1 MDDRGNKRDLVLA
14 PGEYAYMQDV
24 TKGVIKTYTG
34 PTVINPTAQERPIV
48 FRERKF
54 DPCSLD
60 EAVQRSAICP
70 EGHYLILKNPSMK
83 GDHPTPGGVY
93 PSPELHVGRKINVTG
108 PCDFALWPG
117 QMVQLVRGHHLRSN
131 QYLLI
136 RVYNEEEARKNWS
149 TAVVKPAAEGPPPSS
164 TSAGP
169 VPGIGAP
176 PADLTVGRLLV
187 IKGTDVSFYIPPTG
201 ISVVP
206 DEHESYV
213 RDALTLERLEYCI
226 LVEQNGKKRYER
238 GPQVVFPEP
247 TESFITRDGMRK
259 FRALELNELQGL
271 HIKVIAPYVESGREY
286 KEGDE
291 LFITGRETAIYFPRE
306 EHSIVRYDGRDKHFA
321 VAIPAGEGRYVMK
334 RRTGDIEVA
343 RGPAMLLPNPID
355 EVIVR
360 RVLTEKECATWY
372 PGNTEVAAYNRNLR
386 QLAQQAATSPGG
398 RPGPVAEAEIER
410 QQLKKPTAP
419 AAQQQR
425 MEAKEAL
432 VGDVL
437 DRQNQFTPPRTIVFH
452 QKFEGIPS
460 VNIWVGYAVM
470 VVDKKGGRRVE
481 QGPKNLLLGY
491 DESLEVVQLSTGQ
504 PKSEDNTIQTVFL
517 RVLNNK
523 VSDICEVET
532 SDHVQMRLRYALRVN
547 FTGDAQRWFE
557 VENYV
562 KFLCDHV
569 RSVLKGFVRKQT
581 VEAFSSAAIDLV
593 RDCVLGRPVEG
604 AGTKAE
610 RPGMRFAENGM
621 HVTDVEVLDVT
632 IDDARIAELLQQAQH
647 EAVESNI
654 TLLRSARHLDVTRRQ
669 EEIEREEAAAR
680 AETTRQKAQLEIDAA
695 NARLAVALSQVA
707 GSIKEFEEK
716 KTAVAAKNAVLD
728 VEHAAQLKRDRAT
741 AEQQQER
748 EAAQQALRL
757 QALTAEVDAV
767 VRRFDAAQDGFAEA
781 LLAMSNQDMLAR
793 VAEAMSVQAFV
804 GGKTLT
810 DVVDKVF
817 AGTPLQGVMDK
828 VKQKALAAPA
838 ATTTAPPAR
847 PG

>member
-48 FRERKF
+48 FKERHF
-54 DPCSLD
+54 EPCSLED
-60 EAVQRSAICP
+60 AVQSSAVCP
-70 EGHYLILKNPSMK
+70 EGHYLILKNPSTK

-93 PSPELHVGRKINVTG
+93 PSPELAVGRKINLTG

-136 RVYNEEEARKNWS
+136 RVYNEEEARKNWGA
-149 TAVVKPAAEGPPPSS
+149 AVIKPAAEAGGGGLGP
-164 TSAGP
+164 A
-169 VPGIGAP
+169 

-206 DEHESYV
+206 DELASYV

-238 GPQVVFPEP
+238 GPQVVFPAP
-247 TESFITRDGMRK
+247 TESFITKEGIRK
-259 FRALELNELQGL
+259 FKAVELNELQGL
-271 HIKVIAPYVESGREY
+271 HIKVIAPYDEAGRSY

-291 LFITGRETAIYFPRE
+291 LFITGAETAIYFPRE
-306 EHSIVRYDGRDKHFA
+306 EHSVIRYDGRDKHFA
-321 VAIPAGEGRYVMK
+321 VAIPAGEGRYVMNRK
-334 RRTGDIEVA
+334 TGEISVA

-355 EVIVR
+355 DVIVR

-372 PGNTEVAAYNRNLR
+372 PGNTEVAQHNRNLR
-386 QLAQQAATSPGG
+386 QLAQQTSATAPGG
-398 RPGPVAEAEIER
+398 RPGPVTEAEIER
-410 QQLKKPTAP
+410 QKKPAAAPARGAAP
-419 AAQQQR
+419 AAS
-425 MEAKEAL
+425 EAI

-481 QGPKNLLLGY
+481 QGPKNLLLDY

-523 VSDICEVET
+523 VSDVCDVQT
-532 SDHVQMRLRYALRVN
+532 LDHVRVRLRYALRVN
-547 FTGDAQRWFE
+547 FTGDPQRWFE

-581 VEAFSSAAIDLV
+581 VETFSSSAVDLV
-593 RDCVLGRPVEG
+593 RDCVLGKPVD
-604 AGTKAE
+604 AGQGKAE
-610 RPGMRFAENGM
+610 RPGMRFTENGM
-621 HVTDVEVLDVT
+621 QVTDVEVLDVE
-632 IDDARIAELLQQAQH
+632 IDDDRIDALLKQAQH

-654 TLLRSARHLDVTRRQ
+654 TLLRASRSLEVTRKK
-669 EEIEREEAAAR
+669 EELDREEAAAR
-680 AETTRQKAQLEIDAA
+680 AETARQKAALEIEAA
-695 NARLAVALSQVA
+695 NARLAVSLASIA
-707 GSIKEFEEK
+707 GSIKEFEDK

-728 VEHAAQLKRDRAT
+728 VEHAAQLQRDRAT
-741 AEQQQER
+741 AAQQQER
-748 EAAQQALRL
+748 EAALQLLRL
-757 QALTAEVDAV
+757 QALQAEVEAV
-767 VRRFDAAQDGFAEA
+767 ARRFEAAQGGFSEA
-781 LLAMSNQDMLAR
+781 LLALSNQDMLAR
-793 VAEAMSVQAFV
+793 VAEAMSVQSFV

-828 VKQKALAAPA
+828 VKTKALSPSK
-838 ATTTAPPAR
+838 
-847 PG
+847 PGGAGGNAE

>member
-34 PTVINPTAQERPIV
+34 PTVINPTAQERPVV
-48 FRERKF
+48 FKEHRFE
-54 DPCSLD
+54 PCSLD
-60 EAVQRSAICP
+60 EAVLRSAVCP
-70 EGHYLILKNPSMK
+70 EGHYLILKNPSTK

-93 PSPELHVGRKINVTG
+93 PSPELAVGRKINLTG

-136 RVYNEEEARKNWS
+136 RVYNEEEARKNWGA
-149 TAVVKPAAEGPPPSS
+149 AVIKPAAEG
-164 TSAGP
+164 TGGGLGP
-169 VPGIGAP
+169 P

-206 DEHESYV
+206 DEQQSYV

-226 LVEQNGKKRYER
+226 LVEQNGQKRYER
-238 GPQVVFPEP
+238 GPQVVFPAP
-247 TESFITRDGMRK
+247 TEAFITKDGSRK
-259 FRALELNELQGL
+259 FKAVELNELQGL
-271 HIKVIAPYVESGREY
+271 HIKVIAPYDDAGRSY

-321 VAIPAGEGRYVMK
+321 VAIPAGEGRYVMNRK
-334 RRTGDIEVA
+334 TGDIAVA
-343 RGPAMLLPNPID
+343 RGPAMLLANPID
-355 EVIVR
+355 DVIVR

-372 PGNTEVAAYNRNLR
+372 PGNNEVAQHNRNLR
-386 QLAQQAATSPGG
+386 MLAQQASSSLPGG
-398 RPGPVAEAEIER
+398 RPGPVTEAEIER
-410 QQLKKPTAP
+410 QRKETP
-419 AAQQQR
+419 AANARGQAAR
-425 MEAKEAL
+425 VEAKEAV

-452 QKFEGIPS
+452 QKFEGIPN

-470 VVDKKGGRRVE
+470 VVDKKGNRRVE
-481 QGPKNLLLGY
+481 QGPKNLLLAY

-504 PKSEDNTIQTVFL
+504 PKSDDNTIQTVFL

-523 VSDICEVET
+523 VSDVCEVET
-532 SDHVQMRLRYALRVN
+532 LDHVRVRLRYALRVN
-547 FTGDAQRWFE
+547 FTGDPQRWFE

-569 RSVLKGFVRKQT
+569 RSVLKGFVRKQS
-581 VEAFSSAAIDLV
+581 VESFSTSAIDLV
-593 RDCVLGRPVEG
+593 RDCVLQKPVD
-604 AGTKAE
+604 AGNGKAE

-621 HVTDVEVLDVT
+621 HVTDIEVLDVE
-632 IDDARIAELLQQAQH
+632 IDDDRIEALLKQAQH
-647 EAVESNI
+647 EAVEANI
-654 TLLRSARHLDVTRRQ
+654 TLLRAARTLEVTRKK
-669 EEIEREEAAAR
+669 EELEREEALAK
-680 AETTRQKAQLEIDAA
+680 AETAKQKAALEIDAA
-695 NARLAVALSQVA
+695 NARLAVSLATIA
-707 GSIKEFEEK
+707 GNIREFEDK

-728 VEHAAQLKRDRAT
+728 VEHAAQLKRDAAT
-741 AEQQQER
+741 AEQQRER
-748 EAAQQALRL
+748 DAAQQALQI
-757 QALTAEVDAV
+757 QALQAEVDAV
-767 VRRFDAAQDGFAEA
+767 VRRFEAAQGGFSES
-781 LLAMSNQDMLAR
+781 LLALSNQDMLAR

-828 VKQKALAAPA
+828 VKTKALASGK
-838 ATTTAPPAR
+838 ATGGNAE
-847 PG
+847 

>member
-48 FRERKF
+48 FKERRF
-54 DPCSLD
+54 EPCSLED
-60 EAVQRSAICP
+60 AVQRSAVCP
-70 EGHYLILKNPSMK
+70 EGHYLILKNPSTK

-93 PSPELHVGRKINVTG
+93 PSPELAVGRKINLTG

-136 RVYNEEEARKNWS
+136 RVYNEEEARKNWNS
-149 TAVVKPAAEGPPPSS
+149 AVIKPAAEGGGGGL
-164 TSAGP
+164 GP
-169 VPGIGAP
+169 A

-206 DEHESYV
+206 DEILSYV

-238 GPQVVFPEP
+238 GPQVVFPAP
-247 TESFITRDGMRK
+247 TEAFITRDGVRK
-259 FRALELNELQGL
+259 FKAVELNELQGL
-271 HIKVIAPYVESGREY
+271 HIKVIAPYEEHGRAY
-286 KEGDE
+286 KEGGE
-291 LFITGRETAIYFPRE
+291 LFMTGRETAIYFPRE
-306 EHSIVRYDGRDKHFA
+306 EHSVVRYDGRDKHFA
-321 VAIPAGEGRYVMK
+321 VAIPAGEGRYVMNRK
-334 RRTGDIEVA
+334 SGDITVA

-355 EVIVR
+355 DVIVR

-372 PGNTEVAAYNRNLR
+372 PGNTEVAQYNRNLR
-386 QLAQQAATSPGG
+386 QLAQQTSATAPGG
-398 RPGPVAEAEIER
+398 RPGPVTEAEFER
-410 QQLKKPTAP
+410 QRKPAAAAPGRGAAAP
-419 AAQQQR
+419 A
-425 MEAKEAL
+425 EPVKEGL

-452 QKFEGIPS
+452 QKFDGIPN

-470 VVDKKGGRRVE
+470 VIDKKGNRRVE
-481 QGPKNLLLGY
+481 QGPKNLLLAY

-504 PKSEDNTIQTVFL
+504 PKTEDNTIQTVFL

-532 SDHVQMRLRYALRVN
+532 LDHVRVRLRYALRVN
-547 FTGDAQRWFE
+547 FTGDPQRWFE

-581 VEAFSSAAIDLV
+581 VEAFSSTAIDLV
-593 RDCVLGRPVEG
+593 RDCVLGKPVDNG
-604 AGTKAE
+604 QGKPE
-610 RPGMRFAENGM
+610 RPGMHFSENGM
-621 HVTDVEVLDVT
+621 LVTDVEVLDVE
-632 IDDARIAELLQQAQH
+632 IDDDRIDALLKQAQH

-654 TLLRSARHLDVTRRQ
+654 TLLRASRSVEVTRKK
-669 EEIEREEAAAR
+669 EELEREEALAR
-680 AETTRQKAQLEIDAA
+680 AETARQKAALEIDAA
-695 NARLAVALSQVA
+695 NARLSVSLATIA
-707 GSIKEFEEK
+707 GSIKEFEDK

-728 VEHAAQLKRDRAT
+728 VEHAAQLQRDRAT
-741 AEQQQER
+741 AAQQQER
-748 EAAQQALRL
+748 EAALQLLRVQAL
-757 QALTAEVDAV
+757 QAEVDAV
-767 VRRFDAAQDGFAEA
+767 VRRFEAAQGGFSEA

-793 VAEAMSVQAFV
+793 VAEAMSVQSFV

-817 AGTPLQGVMDK
+817 AGTPLQGVMEK
-828 VKQKALAAPA
+828 VKTKALSPSK
-838 ATTTAPPAR
+838 
-847 PG
+847 PGGNAE

>member
-1 MDDRGNKRDLVLA
+1 
-14 PGEYAYMQDV
+14 
-24 TKGVIKTYTG
+24 
-34 PTVINPTAQERPIV
+34 
-48 FRERKF
+48 
-54 DPCSLD
+54 
-60 EAVQRSAICP
+60 
-70 EGHYLILKNPSMK
+70 
-83 GDHPTPGGVY
+83 
-93 PSPELHVGRKINVTG
+93 
-108 PCDFALWPG
+108 
-117 QMVQLVRGHHLRSN
+117 
-131 QYLLI
+131 
-136 RVYNEEEARKNWS
+136 
-149 TAVVKPAAEGPPPSS
+149 
-164 TSAGP
+164 
-169 VPGIGAP
+169 
-176 PADLTVGRLLV
+176 
-187 IKGTDVSFYIPPTG
+187 VSFYIPPTG

-247 TESFITRDGMRK
+247 TESFITRDGARK

-271 HIKVIAPYVESGREY
+271 HIKVIAPYDEGGRAY
-286 KEGDE
+286 REGDE

-343 RGPAMLLPNPID
+343 RGPAMMLPNPID

-386 QLAQQAATSPGG
+386 QLASSSSTPGG

-410 QQLKKPTAP
+410 QKKPSAAAAP
-419 AAQQQR
+419 ARAEAQ
-425 MEAKEAL
+425 AKEAIA
-432 VGDVL
+432 GDVL
-437 DRQNQFTPPRTIVFH
+437 DRQSQFTPPRTIVFH

-569 RSVLKGFVRKQT
+569 RSVLKGFVRKQS
-581 VEAFSSAAIDLV
+581 VETFSSAAIDLV
-593 RDCVLGRPVEG
+593 RDCVLGKAVEG
-604 AGTKAE
+604 PGGKME

-654 TLLRSARHLDVTRRQ
+654 TLLRSSRHLDVTRKQ
-669 EEIEREEAAAR
+669 EEIEREEAAAK
-680 AETTRQKAQLEIDAA
+680 AETAKQKAQLEIEA
-695 NARLAVALSQVA
+695 NAARLGVTLATLA
-707 GSIKEFEEK
+707 GNIQEFEEK
-716 KTAVAAKNAVLD
+716 KAAMAAKNAVLD
-728 VEHAAQLKRDRAT
+728 VEHQAQLNRERLAGVQAQERAA
-741 AEQQQER
+741 AEQ
-748 EAAQQALRL
+748 ALKL
-757 QALTAEVDAV
+757 KALEAEVDAV
-767 VRRFDAAQDGFAEA
+767 VRRFAAAQGGFSEA

-793 VAEAMSVQAFV
+793 VAEAMSVQSFV
-804 GGKTLT
+804 GGKSLT

-828 VKQKALAAPA
+828 VKTKALAPPS
-838 ATTTAPPAR
+838 TTPSTPPPR
-847 PG
+847 T

>member
-48 FRERKF
+48 FQERHF
-54 DPCSLD
+54 EPCSLED
-60 EAVQRSAICP
+60 AVQSSAVCP

-93 PSPELHVGRKINVTG
+93 PSPELAVGRKINLTG

-136 RVYNEEEARKNWS
+136 RVYNEEEARKNWGA
-149 TAVVKPAAEGPPPSS
+149 AVIKPAAEG
-164 TSAGP
+164 AGGGLGP
-169 VPGIGAP
+169 A

-206 DEHESYV
+206 DELQSYV

-238 GPQVVFPEP
+238 GPQVVFPAP
-247 TESFITRDGMRK
+247 TEAFITRDGVRK
-259 FRALELNELQGL
+259 FKAVELNELQGL
-271 HIKVIAPYVESGREY
+271 HIKVIAPYDEAGRAC

-291 LFITGRETAIYFPRE
+291 LFITGKETAIYFPRE
-306 EHSIVRYDGRDKHFA
+306 EHSVVRYDGRDKHFA
-321 VAIPAGEGRYVMK
+321 VAIPAGEGRYVMNRK
-334 RRTGDIEVA
+334 SGDIHVA
-343 RGPAMLLPNPID
+343 RGPAMLLPNPIAD
-355 EVIVR
+355 VIVR

-372 PGNTEVAAYNRNLR
+372 PGNTEVAQYNRNLR
-386 QLAQQAATSPGG
+386 QLAQQTSSSSSPGG
-398 RPGPVAEAEIER
+398 RPGPVTEAEIER
-410 QQLKKPTAP
+410 QKKPAAP
-419 AAQQQR
+419 APSRGAVAAV
-425 MEAKEAL
+425 EAAKEGL

-470 VVDKKGGRRVE
+470 VVDKKGNRRVE
-481 QGPKNLLLGY
+481 QGPKNLLLAY

-504 PKSEDNTIQTVFL
+504 PKSDDNTIQTVFL

-523 VSDICEVET
+523 VSDVCEVET
-532 SDHVQMRLRYALRVN
+532 LDHVRVRLRYALRVN

-581 VEAFSSAAIDLV
+581 IEAFSSTAIDLV
-593 RDCVLGRPVEG
+593 RDCVLGKPVD
-604 AGTKAE
+604 AGNGKPE
-610 RPGMRFAENGM
+610 RPGMQLAENGM
-621 HVTDVEVLDVT
+621 QVTDVEVLDVE
-632 IDDARIAELLQQAQH
+632 IDDDRIDALLKQAQH

-654 TLLRSARHLDVTRRQ
+654 TLLRAARSVEVTRKK
-669 EEIEREEAAAR
+669 EELDREEAAAK
-680 AETTRQKAQLEIDAA
+680 AETAKQKATLEIDAA
-695 NARLAVALSQVA
+695 NARLAVSLATIA
-707 GSIKEFEEK
+707 GSIKEFEDK
-716 KTAVAAKNAVLD
+716 KSAVAAKNAVLD
-728 VEHAAQLKRDRAT
+728 VEHAAQLQRDRA
-741 AEQQQER
+741 AAQQQQER
-748 EAAQQALRL
+748 EAALQVLRL
-757 QALTAEVDAV
+757 QALQAEVDAV
-767 VRRFDAAQDGFAEA
+767 VRRFDAAQGGFSEA

-828 VKQKALAAPA
+828 VKSKALSSSL
-838 ATTTAPPAR
+838 
-847 PG
+847 PGGNAG